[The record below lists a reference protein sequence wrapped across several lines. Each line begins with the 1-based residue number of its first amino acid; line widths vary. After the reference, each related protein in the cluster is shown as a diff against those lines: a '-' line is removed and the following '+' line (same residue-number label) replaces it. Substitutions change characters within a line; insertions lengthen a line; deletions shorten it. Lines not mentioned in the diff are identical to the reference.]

1 MDEQFEVIEKAIGP
15 VIEIEER
22 VPVWRM
28 PATFYRNKWAKRTDS
43 ANISNK

>member
-1 MDEQFEVIEKAIGP
+1 MDDQFEVIKKAIGP

-28 PATFYRNKWAKRTDS
+28 PTKFVRNYR
-43 ANISNK
+43 